1 MATNPKAPATTRIP
15 AGALPNKAPP
25 GAGGAAGQEWTAED
39 RKLLGY
45 VRTNAQPIVAA
56 LTRTSSEAGFRRDW
70 AGMNEFLEIATRI
83 SGLCGLA
90 QIAAES
96 PPAMAVR

>member
-15 AGALPNKAPP
+15 AGPLPNKAPP
-25 GAGGAAGQEWTAED
+25 GAGVAGQEWTAED

-96 PPAMAVR
+96 AQAMAVR

>member
-1 MATNPKAPATTRIP
+1 MAPNPKSPTIRVP
-15 AGALPNKAPP
+15 AGPLPNKAPP
-25 GAGGAAGQEWTAED
+25 GAGGAASQEWTAED

-70 AGMNEFLEIATRI
+70 AGMNEFLEIATKI

-96 PPAMAVR
+96 SQAVTAR